1 MEGCRVIA
9 AIRDDESLFAAC
21 KSKVNIIFDLSP
33 SIENIAQRIK
43 MCKENNKML
52 FIHIDLAE
60 GIGKDKAGL
69 KFIKTCGADGI
80 ISTRS
85 ALIKAAN
92 ELDLKTVQRTF
103 IVDSQSLE
111 TALLSVKTN
120 PTMVEIMPGIISP
133 KVMKKICSSVD
144 ISVIVGGLIEYP
156 EEIDT
161 ALAAGVSA
169 VSTGKKELWN
179 Y

>member
-1 MEGCRVIA
+1 MNECRVIA
-9 AIRDDESLFAAC
+9 AVRDEEALAVAL
-21 KSKVNIIFDLSP
+21 KSKVKVIFDLSP
-33 SIENIAQRIK
+33 HIDTLKDKALL
-43 MCKENNKML
+43 CKKNNKML

-69 KFIKTCGADGI
+69 NFIKNSGADGI

-92 ELDLKTVQRTF
+92 EIGLKTVQRTF

-111 TALLSVKTN
+111 TAFLTVKTR
-120 PTMVEIMPGIISP
+120 PDMAEIMPGVISP
-133 KVMKKICSSVD
+133 RIMKKICSKIEVP
-144 ISVIVGGLIEYP
+144 VIVGGLVELP
-156 EEIDT
+156 EEIE
-161 ALAAGVSA
+161 AAISSGVSA

>member
-1 MEGCRVIA
+1 MVGCRVIA
-9 AIRDDESLFAAC
+9 AIRDDESLLAAL

-33 SIENIAQRIK
+33 SIENIAQRVQ
-43 MCKENNKML
+43 MCKESNKML
-52 FIHIDLAE
+52 FTHIDLAE

-69 KFIKTCGADGI
+69 KFIKNIGADGI

-85 ALIKAAN
+85 VLIKAAN
-92 ELDLKTVQRTF
+92 ELGLKTVQRTF

-120 PTMVEIMPGIISP
+120 PSMVEIMPGVISA
-133 KVMKKICSSVD
+133 KVMEKICEKID
-144 ISVIVGGLIEYP
+144 IPVIVGGLIEYP

-161 ALAAGVSA
+161 ALSAGVSA

>member
-1 MEGCRVIA
+1 MDGCRVIA
-9 AIRDDESLFAAC
+9 AIRDDESLYTAL

-33 SIENIAQRIK
+33 SIENIAQRVK

-69 KFIKTCGADGI
+69 KFIKTVGADGI
-80 ISTRS
+80 ISTRAS
-85 ALIKAAN
+85 LIKAAN
-92 ELDLKTVQRTF
+92 EIGLKTVQRTF

-120 PTMVEIMPGIISP
+120 PSMVEIMPGVMSP
-133 KVMKKICSSVD
+133 KVMKKICSSVN

-161 ALAAGVSA
+161 ALSAGVSA